1 MNRNSDTPAENGSDT
16 ASGDSRGASVLVNA
30 VAVLRC
36 FSVDEPLL
44 GVTEIASRV
53 GLHKSTVSR
62 ILSTLEQED
71 LVERDETSRRF
82 KLGLGL
88 IAVAGP
94 LLAELDERR
103 VAYPVLRELTER
115 TQETSALLTW
125 TGSSSVCVEQIPSPQ
140 QVKHTSPLGTRYS
153 TALSASVQVFLA
165 AEGPERVR
173 ALLASGVIEYPS
185 ATPVRIDE
193 FLERLK
199 TVASEGCA
207 TNYGE
212 TSVDEVGVAAPV
224 HDHRGSV
231 VAAVMLA
238 APRYRVS
245 AEHLQ
250 LLAEACTAAAAQV
263 TSRMGGLPPQ

>member
-1 MNRNSDTPAENGSDT
+1 MAPTAEENTTT
-16 ASGDSRGASVLVNA
+16 AGTDSRGASVLVNA
-30 VAVLRC
+30 IEVLRC
-36 FSVDEPLL
+36 FSVEEPLL

-62 ILSTLEQED
+62 ILATLEQED

-115 TQETSALLTW
+115 TQETSALVTW

-140 QVKHTSPLGTRYS
+140 QVKHTSPLGARYR

-165 AEGPERVR
+165 AEEPERVR
-173 ALLASGVIEYPS
+173 ALLAGGVLEYPS
-185 ATPVRIDE
+185 PTPARIEE
-193 FLERLK
+193 FIDRLK
-199 TVASEGCA
+199 RVAAEGCA

-212 TSVDEVGVAAPV
+212 TSVDEVGIAAPV
-224 HDHRGSV
+224 HDHRGNII
-231 VAAVMLA
+231 AAVMIA
-238 APRYRVS
+238 APRFRVS
-245 AEHLQ
+245 PEHLGI
-250 LLAEACTAAAAQV
+250 LAGACTAAARQV
-263 TSRMGGLPPQ
+263 TARMGGTTPQG